1 MLSVIVIQLL
11 LLLTL
16 LALIFIPPVRPY
28 LIGSYILTMFGFIL
42 WLVYQQDI
50 ASGVVYTWSFSDL
63 LNKPNGVDL
72 RHWLQSPFFAIPV
85 GLCVFAVMAFVWIK
99 LRFPT
104 VRIQIEQPKEQ

>member
-28 LIGSYILTMFGFIL
+28 IIGAYILYMVGGAL

-50 ASGVVYTWSFSDL
+50 ASGVVYTWSFS
-63 LNKPNGVDL
+63 NKPDGVVMK
-72 RHWLQSPFFAIPV
+72 HWIESPFIAIPV

>member
-28 LIGSYILTMFGFIL
+28 IIGAYILYMVGGAL

-72 RHWLQSPFFAIPV
+72 RHWLQSPFIAIPV